1 MTGDS
6 PFTRY
11 GKWLA
16 LPRGM
21 LDAGDIRARLDY
33 EAEALAVRF
42 LGHRRRF
49 LRRGGALYWGWSSA
63 RVCRRDDG
71 SLRTGY
77 ECPRL

>member
-33 EAEALAVRF
+33 EAAGPSRAF
-42 LGHRRRF
+42 P
-49 LRRGGALYWGWSSA
+49 GALEAVLTARRCAVLGLEFRKGLSA
-63 RVCRRDDG
+63 RRWLAEDG
-71 SLRTGY
+71 R
-77 ECPRL
+77 